1 MEKCILRIKLK
12 APGNPLTI
20 NSPLDIGNATLIVK
34 DTAVTEITSSS
45 EEYIPQSNRKNM
57 KRKRG
62 HKTYQRK
69 GKQAKLTKD
78 LSSDLVSSDTKD
90 NLNLEPSDD
99 NQHGSEVKPE
109 PHNGSNTPSV
119 MSNTDT
125 EAPIGRIS
133 DKKGHPRVKVKL
145 KSARVSEPYKSGSD
159 AQTPSETEKSNP
171 QVAPSVVES
180 AAEKEESTFSDGQT
194 SDMNNTISDK
204 LCKKKGSIKIKSSL
218 GLGFPSEIKQDRNP
232 SKLVIS
238 SELPSKKKSVVA
250 ETARTVDTSVPRNKI
265 QRERTL
271 PSNDPRYSEKE
282 LNAALVV
289 IKKVMKMEAADPFN
303 TPVDPVAL
311 GIPDYFDIID
321 TPMDFGTIVQNLE
334 SRFKY
339 LNSEGVFKD
348 VQYIWDNCYK
358 YNNKG
363 DYVVDLMKRVKKNFM
378 KYWLASGLYSDISG
392 IVDETQTEDISR
404 SGQDKQYSKSKSK
417 HKRRRYGIDQHK
429 SDCLC
434 AVCAVRRRRK
444 EREENSIAVENQAET
459 SDHNM
464 SRELKIEFATQES
477 SAQDIP
483 CSEDATS
490 SMDRLPE
497 IDTNANG
504 EDDNEEKF
512 ATPSRVNSAQ
522 MEKQEMDIELGFE
535 QNDSGGNNQSSQH
548 SFENGRKNSKSEF
561 QGQFREVM
569 QPGEQK
575 DDTTLNVEAS
585 YHYSHMNQ
593 NQEESHGQDHL
604 TKTQK
609 FPQLQE
615 NKLML
620 QLCKSLFPSDR
631 RSVWNGPHSLNRGSL
646 SFRNSAI
653 HDALESL
660 MK

>member
-12 APGNPLTI
+12 APGIPLTI
-20 NSPLDIGNATLIVK
+20 NSPLDIDNATLIVK
-34 DTAVTEITSSS
+34 DTAATEITSSS
-45 EEYIPQSNRKNM
+45 EEYIPQSNRENM

-69 GKQAKLTKD
+69 GKQAKLAKD
-78 LSSDLVSSDTKD
+78 LSSDLVSSNTKD
-90 NLNLEPSDD
+90 NLNLEEPSDD
-99 NQHGSEVKPE
+99 NQRGSEIRPE
-109 PHNGSNTPSV
+109 PPNGSNTPRI
-119 MSNTDT
+119 MSNIDT
-125 EAPIGRIS
+125 EAPIGRPS

-145 KSARVSEPYKSGSD
+145 KSARLSEPYKSGSD

-171 QVAPSVVES
+171 QVAPSMVES

-204 LCKKKGSIKIKSSL
+204 LPRKKGSIKIKSSL
-218 GLGFPSEIKQDRNP
+218 GLGFSSEIKQDRN
-232 SKLVIS
+232 SGKLVIS
-238 SELPSKKKSVVA
+238 SELPSKKKSIVA
-250 ETARTVDTSVPRNKI
+250 DTARTADTSVPRNMI

-282 LNAALVV
+282 LSAALVV
-289 IKKVMKMEAADPFN
+289 IKKVMKMDAAVPFN

-334 SRFKY
+334 NRFKY

-348 VQYIWDNCYK
+348 VQYIWNNCYK

-392 IVDETQTEDISR
+392 IADETQTEDISR

-464 SRELKIEFATQES
+464 SRELKIEES

-512 ATPSRVNSAQ
+512 ATPSLVDSAQ
-522 MEKQEMDIELGFE
+522 MEKQEMDIELGVE
-535 QNDSGGNNQSSQH
+535 QNESGGNNQSSRH

-575 DDTTLNVEAS
+575 DDTALNVEAS

-593 NQEESHGQDHL
+593 NQEESHGHDHL

-609 FPQLQE
+609 IPQLQE

-653 HDALESL
+653 HDALENL